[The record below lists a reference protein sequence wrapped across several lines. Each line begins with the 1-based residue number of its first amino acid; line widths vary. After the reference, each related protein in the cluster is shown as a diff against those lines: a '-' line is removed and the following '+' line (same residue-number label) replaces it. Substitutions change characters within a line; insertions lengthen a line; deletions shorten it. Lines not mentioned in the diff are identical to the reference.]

1 MILKIMYNIMF
12 RNNMKHLKDFLEC
25 NFATPMNTPG
35 MGGITAPEGTTPGSG
50 DIPQGITKKVY
61 KKKKSKF
68 KK

>member
-1 MILKIMYNIMF
+1 
-12 RNNMKHLKDFLEC
+12 MKHLKDFLEC

-35 MGGITAPEGTTPGSG
+35 MGEITAPEGTTPGSG

-61 KKKKSKF
+61 KKKKSKL